1 MDDRLN
7 ALSPAR
13 KTGELYKQ
21 KEKIA
26 AIQAELKEMSVLEE
40 SIDATLAYIS
50 GKEKNVQMLAKE
62 KSILKNS
69 LIRQAVIMICRA
81 F

>member
-50 GKEKNVQMLAKE
+50 GKE
-62 KSILKNS
+62 
-69 LIRQAVIMICRA
+69 
-81 F
+81 

>member
-7 ALSPAR
+7 ALSLAR

-21 KEKIA
+21 KERIA

-50 GKEKNVQMLAKE
+50 DKEKNVQMLAKE

>member
-50 GKEKNVQMLAKE
+50 GKKRM
-62 KSILKNS
+62 
-69 LIRQAVIMICRA
+69 CRCLQKKKKA
-81 F
+81 Y